1 MPNNLCEKGE
11 KMKYTFHKVLL
22 SGLTLGLLL
31 GCGNSTSSVDTRG
44 TGYYI
49 DSAVQGINY
58 ECGGINGVTDK
69 DGKFTFET
77 GKDCE
82 FKVADVS
89 LRKVKASALSN
100 NISVIEN
107 NVTVARFLQSIDND
121 GNATNGIH
129 IEKDTI
135 DSIKKGIE
143 DKKFAGQVPTEESVL
158 KSVVDE
164 IKANT
169 PTFAGKVKTEAET
182 KAHLAETTKK
192 IVADSKLTGTQI
204 KKILAGKSLY
214 LNNNHTNPKFLM
226 NYAFNSD
233 ASELIVS
240 SSGSPDSTKKFTCSV
255 VTGDKFLCKHSG
267 AEPTGKEFTKE
278 KFFTLV
284 QTDNAIILDEKVIYT
299 SNGISKNYDN
309 GSTTYYLT
317 KEDALKVA
325 EEKYKL
331 DPYGKLNATQ
341 TKTFLSGKT
350 LYQFESIPYNG
361 SNIEFLRTRTF
372 NSDASTQTFKY
383 SNSVDSFDATCSIVD
398 NQFICEESAKGVK
411 YLLTAIRHYSSSG
424 FGLNIQKSFKSQ
436 DSNTWT
442 DWLPSSTSNGYYFTE
457 EDAKKH
463 PNTSYSN

>member
-1 MPNNLCEKGE
+1 
-11 KMKYTFHKVLL
+11 MKYTFHKVLL
-22 SGLTLGLLL
+22 SGLTLSLLL

-58 ECGGINGVTDK
+58 ECGGIKGVTEK

-89 LRKVKASALSN
+89 LRKVKATALSN
-100 NISVIEN
+100 NISILEN
-107 NVTVARFLQSIDND
+107 NVTVARFLQTIDND
-121 GNATNGIH
+121 GDATNGIH
-129 IEKDTI
+129 IETNTI
-135 DSIKKGIE
+135 DSIKKGLA
-143 DKKFAGQVPTEESVL
+143 DKNFAGQVPTEESVL

-164 IKANT
+164 IKVNI
-169 PTFAGKVKTEAET
+169 PTFAGKVKTITET
-182 KAHLAETTKK
+182 ETHLADTSAKIIDNTKL
-192 IVADSKLTGTQI
+192 SGSQI
-204 KKILAGKSLY
+204 KTILAGKSLY
-214 LNNNHTNPKFLM
+214 INDNPDNPKFAM

-240 SSGSPDSTKKFTCSV
+240 LSNYPDSTKKFTCSV
-255 VTGDKFLCKHSG
+255 TTDDKFLCKHSG
-267 AEPTGKEFTKE
+267 VEPTGKEFTKE

-299 SNGISKNYDN
+299 SNGISSNYDD
-309 GSTTYYLT
+309 TTTFYLT
-317 KEDALKVA
+317 KEEALKVA

-331 DPYGKLNATQ
+331 DPYGELNATQ

-372 NSDASTQTFKY
+372 NSDASTQTFKD

-398 NQFICEESAKGVK
+398 NQFICEESSKGVK

-424 FGLNIQKSFKSQ
+424 FELNIQESFKSQ

-442 DWLPSSTSNGYYFTE
+442 DWLPSRTSNGYYFTE